1 MEDSLRQAEALNG
14 SLGASSPISAAVNQT
29 RQALGPQ
36 PGPSVTQQDFEASMQ
51 AAAHSINQ
59 PDLSLHNAAAAGLG
73 AWLPALP
80 MDFDIMAR
88 ADSCLMDAIAGNSE
102 NGTEELNL
110 AAHLAMRLAQFGIKT
125 ASRLKATLLTDAMQC
140 LSLHGADT
148 RGNFDNRHSCLSGL
162 AARALLNQTWSALQD
177 RKDIDRLSHAL
188 RRSSFRSKKGNRR
201 DLDEPPDSSSSED
214 ADFDITKRLEEQGLP
229 FFDRPEHAAPGR
241 MARLQKLAN
250 KSLDRNIPWLAPS
263 SAADLLRSWIPAAS
277 QTFGLHEA
285 AASKSLEKKSW
296 ESISHLCRH
305 RLTWGHAHVALGAL
319 HHWAAHYYICELHEL
334 GQAHPLNFI
343 TRYDKI
349 KVQRIMDDIS
359 LRASATN
366 SREVSRQCG
375 PFSSREDARLWTSHR
390 LNRPE
395 PTLLKELEGQN
406 KEDWKVGDERRL
418 TAAELTTL
426 ARTIAST
433 TSAKHKASSPHQ
445 NASSRRRSRGR
456 EGDRRNRDSTHGA
469 DESRSGRAALHTS
482 KTSNYVCLV
491 HDPANGTR
499 CQERGCNKH
508 HLDTTKPE
516 LAARFSRA
524 KTAAEAAKARND
536 PGGQAH

>member
-1 MEDSLRQAEALNG
+1 
-14 SLGASSPISAAVNQT
+14 
-29 RQALGPQ
+29 
-36 PGPSVTQQDFEASMQ
+36 
-51 AAAHSINQ
+51 
-59 PDLSLHNAAAAGLG
+59 
-73 AWLPALP
+73 
-80 MDFDIMAR
+80 MAR
-88 ADSCLMDAIAGNSE
+88 ADTCLMDAIAGNSE
-102 NGTEELNL
+102 SGTEELNL
-110 AAHLAMRLAQFGIKT
+110 AAHLGMRLAQFGIKT
-125 ASRLKATLLTDAMQC
+125 APRLKATLLTDAMQC
-140 LSLHGADT
+140 LGLHSSDS

-162 AARALLNQTWSALQD
+162 AARALLNQTWSTLQD

-188 RRSSFRSKKGNRR
+188 RKSTRSRKGSRR

-214 ADFDITKRLEEQGLP
+214 ADFDITKKLEEQGLP

-250 KSLDRNIPWLAPS
+250 KALDRNIPWLAPS
-263 SAADLLRSWIPAAS
+263 SSTDLLRSWIPAAS

-319 HHWAAHYYICELHEL
+319 HHWSAHYYICELHEL
-334 GQAHPLNFI
+334 GQAHPLGFI
-343 TRYDKI
+343 AQYDKI
-349 KVQRIMDDIS
+349 KIQRIMDDIN

-375 PFSSREDARLWTSHR
+375 PFSSREEARMWTSHR

-406 KEDWKVGDERRL
+406 KQDRKAGDDRGL
-418 TAAELTTL
+418 TASELASL

-433 TSAKHKASSPHQ
+433 TSAKHKASSP
-445 NASSRRRSRGR
+445 NTAPSRRRSRGR
-456 EGDRRNRDSTHGA
+456 GGDRRNRDSTQGA
-469 DESRSGRAALHTS
+469 EDSRSGRAALHAS
-482 KTSNYVCLV
+482 KTSNYVCLK

-508 HLDTTKPE
+508 HLDTSKPE

-524 KTAAEAAKARND
+524 KTAADAAKARSEA
-536 PGGQAH
+536 GGQTH